1 MTLPARLK
9 FGIFMAPFHPLG
21 EDPTLAID
29 RDLELIQW
37 LDYLGFDEAWIGEHH
52 SAGWETIASPEMFI
66 ATVAERTKH
75 IKLGTGVI
83 SLPYHHP
90 LMVTN
95 RMILLDHLTK
105 GRAMLGVGPGALGSD
120 AYMLGIDPLT
130 QRQRM
135 DESMDIIMRLMTTTE
150 PITYEADWFTLHE
163 ALPHLRPYT
172 QPHMPIAVAAAQ
184 SPSGMVLAGKHGAGV
199 LSVSIIR
206 DPGTAPNL
214 KKFWSI
220 AEETAAAHGQ
230 TMRREEWRL
239 VVHVHLAESR
249 KEAMAQAR
257 VRAGRYQHEYFEK
270 TLGLFPVS
278 EGSSDNIIDTMVER
292 GAWCVGTPDDLIA
305 HIQRLDEESGGF
317 GGFLVTATEWGTR
330 EQVLHSYELLAR
342 YVKPHFQGSLA
353 NLRTSAAWTADKQE
367 EIINLRT
374 RAIDKAKQDYTAHQR

>member
-1 MTLPARLK
+1 
-9 FGIFMAPFHPLG
+9 
-21 EDPTLAID
+21 
-29 RDLELIQW
+29 
-37 LDYLGFDEAWIGEHH
+37 
-52 SAGWETIASPEMFI
+52 MFI
-66 ATVAERTKH
+66 ATAAERTKH

-150 PITYEADWFTLHE
+150 PLTYEADWFTLHE

-249 KEAMAQAR
+249 KEAIAQAR
-257 VRAGRYQHEYFEK
+257 VRAGHYQHEYFEK
-270 TLGLFPVS
+270 TLGLFPL
-278 EGSSDNIIDTMVER
+278 SDSADKIIDTMVER

-353 NLRTSAAWTADKQE
+353 NLRASAAWTADKQE

>member
-1 MTLPARLK
+1 MK

-37 LDYLGFDEAWIGEHH
+37 LDYLGFDEAWVGEHH

-66 ATVAERTKH
+66 ATAAERTKH
-75 IKLGTGVI
+75 IKLGTGVV

-120 AYMLGIDPLT
+120 AYMLGIDPLA

-135 DESMDIIMRLMTTTE
+135 DEAMTIIMRLMTTTE
-150 PITYEADWFTLHE
+150 PITYESDWFTLHE

-184 SPSGMVLAGKHGAGV
+184 SPAGMVLAGKHGAGI
-199 LSVSIIR
+199 LSVSVIR

-214 KKFWSI
+214 KKFWQI
-220 AEETAAAHGQ
+220 AEETAAEHGK
-230 TMRREEWRL
+230 TMQREEWRL

-249 KEAMAQAR
+249 KEAIKQAR
-257 VRAGRYQHEYFEK
+257 VGAGHYQREYFER
-270 TLGLFPVS
+270 TLGVFPP
-278 EGSSDNIIDTMVER
+278 SDGPSDKIIDKMVER

-317 GGFLVTATEWGTR
+317 GGFLVQATEWGTR
-330 EQVLHSYELLAR
+330 EQVLHSYELISR

-353 NLRTSAAWTADKQE
+353 NLRASAAWTAEKQE
-367 EIINLRT
+367 EIVGLRSQ
-374 RAIDKAKQDYTAHQR
+374 AIDKAKKDYRAHRQ